1 MEIIGKYR
9 ILIIED
15 DEHIAEGLKLNLS
28 LQGYS
33 VRIAA
38 NGFVGLQQWKEWRPS
53 LIVLDIMLPGIDG
66 LSVLQNIRLVDEQLP
81 ILILSAKSAS
91 EDKVKGLSFGV
102 DDYLC
107 KPFDLEEFLLRI
119 ERLLTRSSWNQQ
131 QSVEAASGFS
141 SIPRVFTFGKN
152 RIDFETAAAVTPKG
166 TIHLTEQEIKL
177 LKLFIA
183 NKGKPLSRDKLL
195 EIGWGYTRETTTRT
209 VDNFIVRLRKYFEE
223 NPRKPL
229 YFKSLRSIGY
239 IFDPELQTPQ
249 SEKSFFQKLL
259 DP

>member
-1 MEIIGKYR
+1 MEPTGKYR
-9 ILIIED
+9 ILVIED

-33 VRIAA
+33 VRISA
-38 NGFVGLQQWKEWRPS
+38 NGFAGLQQWKEWRPS

-66 LSVLQNIRLVDEQLP
+66 LSVLQNIRLVD
-81 ILILSAKSAS
+81 
-91 EDKVKGLSFGV
+91 KVKGLSFGV
-102 DDYLC
+102 DDYLS

-131 QSVEAASGFS
+131 QSSEAASGFS
-141 SIPRVFTFGKN
+141 SLPRVFEFGNN
-152 RIDFETAAAVTPKG
+152 RIDFETASAATPNG

-183 NKGKPLSRDKLL
+183 NKGKPLSRDRLL

-229 YFKSLRSIGY
+229 YFKSLRSVGY
-239 IFDPELQTPQ
+239 IFDPDLQTPQ
-249 SEKSFFQKLL
+249 PEKSFFQKFL